1 MKDTLEFTQA
11 GADVKRYHTLLTLQ
25 SETVGHHS
33 HGVAMLCLLL
43 DPQASRP
50 LLIAALTHDL
60 AEHVTGDI
68 PSPAKREYGIGD
80 QVNEL
85 EQRLLNSVGLGVPML
100 YHHEARILKLADI
113 LQGMLFCARE
123 LSLGNRRMRAVFNNY
138 VSYAEAMKPVDRERV
153 IFEIIKEQAK

>member
-43 DPQASRP
+43 DPQASRR

-100 YHHEARILKLADI
+100 YHYEARTLKLADI

-138 VSYAEAMKPVDRERV
+138 VSYAEAMEPVDRERV